1 MKIILKCYFLIC
13 ISLSENYFI
22 ISLSF
27 IIINS
32 RFRFNFTENVRK
44 NLIPGSKITLKC
56 TTTKAKLIY
65 EKY

>member
-1 MKIILKCYFLIC
+1 MFFLIC
-13 ISLSENYFI
+13 NSLSENYFI

-32 RFRFNFTENVRK
+32 IFQFKFTENVGK
-44 NLIPGSKITLKC
+44 NLIPGSKIALKC